1 MADYTGEKTM
11 DIRVTG
17 PSFMVG
23 EQKLLSILK
32 PAGLVPDRMRC
43 DMRMITQGGEIE
55 FHFVGR
61 VKIITAAKEAE

>member
-43 DMRMITQGGEIE
+43 DMRMITQGV
-55 FHFVGR
+55 HFVGR
-61 VKIITAAKEAE
+61 VKTITAAKEAE